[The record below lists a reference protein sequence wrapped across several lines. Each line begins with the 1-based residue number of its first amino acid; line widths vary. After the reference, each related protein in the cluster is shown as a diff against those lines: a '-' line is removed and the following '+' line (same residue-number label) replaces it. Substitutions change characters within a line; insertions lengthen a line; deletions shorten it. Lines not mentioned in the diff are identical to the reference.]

1 MIEQDTIKLLRE
13 CDAGVKMGVSSIED
27 VLGSVT
33 SDRLEKILTDC
44 KEEHEKLDR
53 ELQEIL
59 DKFND
64 DGKEPAAIAK
74 GMSWMKTNMKLA
86 MNETD
91 ATIADLMTDGCNMG
105 VKSLNKY
112 LNKYEAADEVSKD
125 ITKRLINLEEKLAVD
140 QREYEENLRT
150 ILELMKDKKVI
161 FITSTPVERERYPE
175 GFPFVRYEDD
185 VVEYNRIAN
194 NVMHSYNVE
203 VIDMYS
209 FTKSLGLCG
218 DALYRD
224 HAHFHK
230 QIIQLQ
236 AAYLAGAL
244 SALVKRESV

>member
-1 MIEQDTIKLLRE
+1 MIKKKYKVVLESEEIMQENDTLKLLRE

-140 QREYEENLRT
+140 IR
-150 ILELMKDKKVI
+150 
-161 FITSTPVERERYPE
+161 
-175 GFPFVRYEDD
+175 
-185 VVEYNRIAN
+185 
-194 NVMHSYNVE
+194 
-203 VIDMYS
+203 
-209 FTKSLGLCG
+209 C
-218 DALYRD
+218 
-224 HAHFHK
+224 
-230 QIIQLQ
+230 
-236 AAYLAGAL
+236 YL
-244 SALVKRESV
+244 